1 MNNQRRKTINEIC
14 SELREFN
21 LRLIDSETVFATL
34 YDIKAK
40 IETVYEEEDEYF
52 YQMPH
57 NLRSSKKGRASE
69 EAKKLLETAI
79 DNLDY
84 IIRNIEDFRLVT
96 THLHNASEV

>member
-14 SELREFN
+14 SELKEFN
-21 LRLIDSETVFATL
+21 LRLIDSESVFATL

-40 IETVYEEEDEYF
+40 IETVYEEEDAYF
-52 YQMPH
+52 YHMPY

-69 EAKKLLETAI
+69 EAKKSLETAI

-84 IIRNIEDFRLVT
+84 IIRNIEDFRLVAP
-96 THLHNASEV
+96 HLHNASEV